1 MTECSHETVTLR
13 PSYGPTLSHPA
24 RHVQAVQRRAPPG
37 AEPFAAGHGDV
48 YRVHASDT
56 LMSSKGEDWVNAEKT
71 QAALA
76 AKFSLS
82 PLP

>member
-1 MTECSHETVTLR
+1 MRHHLMKE
-13 PSYGPTLSHPA
+13 A
-24 RHVQAVQRRAPPG
+24 RDLQEG

-48 YRVHASDT
+48 YCIHAGDT
-56 LMSSKGEDWVNAEKT
+56 LMSSEVEDWVNAEKT